1 MGIANQP
8 VLQLKPLEH
17 KGSAQIGIYF
27 DFNNDIKAHVKAYHG
42 VKWSQTNK
50 VFYVKDSAANRVGLF
65 KYLNQFGYW
74 VDYSAIKRTTLPK
87 AQPART
93 EELDKVELYKALPLT
108 HQDKLKRYADY
119 LRGKRLSESTVKSY
133 GYFVLRFLHYHKD
146 VADLDWTNEHI
157 NLFMENV
164 LAKERYSISSHRQ
177 SVGAL
182 KYFTALCGL
191 PAFDASGFERPK
203 KSKFLPVVLS
213 KEEVIDILQ
222 AAKNLKHRAVLAL
235 IYSSGLRIGEL
246 LNLELKDIDI
256 DRSQVHIKN
265 GKGRKDRT
273 VVLSEVIKP
282 LLYNYIQTYKPQRY
296 FVEGS
301 PGVPYTAGS
310 VRQFLR
316 KSCDD
321 AGIKKRVTPHTLRHS
336 YATHMLEN
344 GVDLRFIQELLGHSK
359 PETTMIYTHVAQKDL
374 MKVQSPLDVT
384 VDQITKSHKGEQKLL
399 LSRNFK

>member
-1 MGIANQP
+1 MGSKIIIS
-8 VLQLKPLEH
+8 LKPLYHRER
-17 KGSAQIGIYF
+17 SQIGIYF
-27 DFNNDIKAHVKAYHG
+27 KYDDAVKKRVMAYNG
-42 VKWSQTNK
+42 VTWSKTHK
-50 VFYVKDSAANRVGLF
+50 VFYVEDTSVNRAQLF
-65 KYLNQFGYW
+65 KYLNNFGYW
-74 VDYSAIKRTTLPK
+74 VDYSAIKNLSLPK
-87 AQPART
+87 AQPVHT
-93 EELDKVELYKALPLT
+93 EKHDKVGMYKELPTA
-108 HQDKLKRYADY
+108 HQNKLKRYIDY
-119 LRGKRLSESTVKSY
+119 LKGKRLSESTIKSY
-133 GYFVLRFLHYHKD
+133 GYFILRFLHYHKA
-146 VADLDWTNEHI
+146 VSELDWTNAHI

-164 LAKERYSISSHRQ
+164 LAKEHYSISSHRQ
-177 SVGAL
+177 SVGAI
-182 KYFTALCGL
+182 KYFTELCGMA
-191 PAFDASGFERPK
+191 AFDASEFKRPK

-222 AAKNLKHRAVLAL
+222 ATKNLKHRAVLAL

-273 VVLSEVIKP
+273 VVLSEAIKP

-296 FVEGS
+296 YVEGA

-316 KSCDD
+316 KACDD
-321 AGIKKRVTPHTLRHS
+321 VGIKKRVTPHTLRHS

-374 MKVQSPLDVT
+374 MKVQSPLDVII
-384 VDQITKSHKGEQKLL
+384 DQITKNSKGEQKLL

>member
-1 MGIANQP
+1 MTQKI
-8 VLQLKPLEH
+8 VITLKPLLHRERP
-17 KGSAQIGIYF
+17 QIGIYF
-27 DFNNDIKAHVKAYHG
+27 GFNNHVKDQVKAYQG
-42 VKWSQTNK
+42 VKWSKTHRI
-50 VFYVKDSAANRVGLF
+50 FYVEDSNINRAELF

-74 VDYSAIKRTTLPK
+74 VDYSAIKNTMLPK
-87 AQPART
+87 AQPIQT
-93 EELDKVELYKALPLT
+93 NKLDKVGMYKELPQT
-108 HQDKLKRYADY
+108 HQDKLKRYIDY
-119 LRGKRLSESTVKSY
+119 LRGKRLSDSTIKSY
-133 GYFVLRFLHYHKD
+133 GYFILRFLHYHKD
-146 VADLDWTNEHI
+146 VMVNSWTNEHI
-157 NLFMENV
+157 DLFMENV
-164 LAKERYSISSHRQ
+164 LAKEHYSISSHRQ
-177 SVGAL
+177 SVGAI
-182 KYFTALCGL
+182 KYFTELCGMA
-191 PAFDASGFERPK
+191 AFDASGFERPK

-222 AAKNLKHRAVLAL
+222 ATKNLKHRAVLAL

-246 LNLELKDIDI
+246 LNMELKDIDI

-296 FVEGS
+296 FVEGA
-301 PGVPYTAGS
+301 PGEPYTAGS

-316 KSCDD
+316 KACDE

-384 VDQITKSHKGEQKLL
+384 VDQITKSNKGEQKLL